1 MEKEENKV
9 LFNLEKKPLKSERE
23 EIRKKRINIL
33 KIIMLCVF
41 FLCVGLYL
49 GFYAYKTIH
58 PIYKN
63 TSLTTLSEIEYAMDN
78 FWLYSP
84 EHENLKQELE
94 DKAMYGMSQY
104 EEDPYTTYMSAEDMN
119 SFSSSINMNYVG
131 IGVQY
136 TTENDIAIV
145 TKVFKDSPAEKAG
158 IIEGDIIKAVDGT
171 PIEGLDSDAIKELVL
186 GEAGTEVIITV
197 QRNAENLDLSVI
209 RGAINSSA
217 YAYPENDY
225 LILEISSFGEG
236 TAKEVMKY
244 LDAYSEYR
252 KLIIDMRN
260 DGGGYQTAVREL
272 CGLFIGPNEVYLR
285 QRDVK
290 GREYVDTTP
299 ADSKLY
305 DGFEKIIILTNN
317 DTASAAEVFTIVM
330 KEKVKNVTLV
340 GETTYG
346 KGVIQSNKL
355 LSNGGAL
362 KLTTYYWYSP
372 DGVSIDKVGIK
383 PDVEVRMPEIFYQYY
398 YNMEEDEKYEIDS
411 VSRANSIAQMV
422 LEMLGYDINRTDGYF
437 DSSLA
442 EALIKYKG
450 ENGLGAIASLDKETY
465 DYLISEARRQ
475 LAKNPELDLQ
485 MLKAKELLNED

>member
-1 MEKEENKV
+1 
-9 LFNLEKKPLKSERE
+9 
-23 EIRKKRINIL
+23 
-33 KIIMLCVF
+33 
-41 FLCVGLYL
+41 
-49 GFYAYKTIH
+49 
-58 PIYKN
+58 
-63 TSLTTLSEIEYAMDN
+63 
-78 FWLYSP
+78 
-84 EHENLKQELE
+84 
-94 DKAMYGMSQY
+94 
-104 EEDPYTTYMSAEDMN
+104 
-119 SFSSSINMNYVG
+119 
-131 IGVQY
+131 
-136 TTENDIAIV
+136 
-145 TKVFKDSPAEKAG
+145 
-158 IIEGDIIKAVDGT
+158 
-171 PIEGLDSDAIKELVL
+171 
-186 GEAGTEVIITV
+186 
-197 QRNAENLDLSVI
+197 
-209 RGAINSSA
+209 
-217 YAYPENDY
+217 
-225 LILEISSFGEG
+225 
-236 TAKEVMKY
+236 
-244 LDAYSEYR
+244 
-252 KLIIDMRN
+252 
-260 DGGGYQTAVREL
+260 
-272 CGLFIGPNEVYLR
+272 
-285 QRDVK
+285 
-290 GREYVDTTP
+290 
-299 ADSKLY
+299 
-305 DGFEKIIILTNN
+305 
-317 DTASAAEVFTIVM
+317 M